1 MVNTVPLKSLS
12 TGLIGSYPETHLGM
26 DPDLVV
32 AFTEEPTVEKPQQV
46 EADATVEATTT
57 KRKS

>member
-26 DPDLVV
+26 DPDLVL
-32 AFTEEPTVEKPQQV
+32 AFTEEPTVEEPQP
-46 EADATVEATTT
+46 EADTTVEATTT